1 MAQSVQVF
9 GLWRYRNTA
18 LALLFMLALWF
29 LMTIN
34 LDSTPPVWWDEGWT
48 LTVARTWVERGY
60 YARLLDGQIAPP
72 GLEAAFP
79 TTASVALSFRLLG
92 VGLWQGRLVGVLYTL
107 GAIALTY
114 YLARQLYDPKVALG
128 TLFALLLLSMHPQA
142 HTLIMGRQVLAEPAM
157 LFFLLGGYACLL
169 WTFNKSL
176 WFLPLVILLW
186 GVALNTKA
194 QALPFW
200 LVSLVAPL
208 LVTISTRRW
217 FKSALFV
224 LVLFGSLVMSRSL
237 LALQAAWLHGS
248 TLAPVPITDINEVA
262 AIVPD
267 LGSRLF
273 AIETVLKY
281 ELPTMMGLI
290 YAAWKWKE
298 RIGQA
303 SGEIDAETIKL
314 ALLVFAGTWLGWYLL
329 LANAGITRYLFPP
342 TFIAS
347 MFVASLLSDWTG
359 HFDLRGMIRQGIQ
372 GLRWRRLNRR
382 TISALLAVALPAI
395 AVSQSLLI
403 LGYLYFISPDTSVR
417 QMAEYIDTQT
427 RSDALIE
434 SYDSELFFFLNRRY
448 HYPPDQVHVAEV
460 RYNFDPSVAPD
471 YDPMAANPD
480 YLVLGPSPFSSGWR
494 IYNRALSSG
503 AFKPVKQYR
512 GYELYERIR

>member
-1 MAQSVQVF
+1 MRKYRSGA
-9 GLWRYRNTA
+9 LWLLFI
-18 LALLFMLALWF
+18 LALVFA
-29 LMTIN
+29 MTVN

-92 VGLWQGRLVGVLYTL
+92 VGLWQGRLVGVVFTL

-114 YLARQLYDPKVALG
+114 YLARQLYNPKVALA
-128 TLFALLLLSMHPQA
+128 TLFVLLLFPLHSQSQP
-142 HTLIMGRQVLAEPAM
+142 LLMGRQVLAEPAM

-169 WTFNKSL
+169 RTFNKSL

-217 FKSALFV
+217 FKSALLIF
-224 LVLFGSLVMSRSL
+224 VLFGSLVMSRSL

-248 TLAPVPITDINEVA
+248 TLAPVPITDINEVV

-303 SGEIDAETIKL
+303 SGEIDVEIIKL
-314 ALLVFAGTWLGWYLL
+314 ALLAFAGTWLGWYLL

-342 TFIAS
+342 TFVAS
-347 MFVASLLSDWTG
+347 MFVASLLYEWTD
-359 HFDLRGMIRQGIQ
+359 HFDPRSTIKRSIHA
-372 GLRWRRLNRR
+372 LRWLRLTRRN
-382 TISALLAVALPAI
+382 TSALLAVVFPAI

-403 LGYLYFISPDTSVR
+403 LGYLYVISPDTSAR
-417 QMAEYIDTQT
+417 QMAEYINMQT
-427 RSDALIE
+427 PSDALIE
-434 SYDSELFFFLNRRY
+434 SYDSELFFFLNRLY

-460 RYNFDPSVAPD
+460 RYNFDHSVTSD
-471 YDPMAANPD
+471 YDPLVADPD

-494 IYNRALSSG
+494 IYDKALASG
-503 AFKPVKQYR
+503 AFKLVKQYR
-512 GYELYERIR
+512 NYKLYERNP